1 MPESLEAGTV
11 RAFVAV
17 ELPDA
22 VLAHLE
28 AVQRDLQ
35 QALGW
40 VASAVRWVRPE
51 GIHLTLQFLGDVPR
65 AQIPDIEQALREACE
80 GAHPTQL
87 RTAGLGAFPNANRAR
102 VLWIGIEGNLQ
113 PLFDVERA
121 IGQALS
127 PLGYKPD
134 KPFNPHLTLGRV
146 REHIKPN
153 EAAAIA
159 QVLLLA
165 PAAKRPPTT
174 VAFTAD
180 SVSLMQSTLQPGGSV
195 YQQLASIELK

>member
-1 MPESLEAGTV
+1 MPTEPESGTI

-22 VLAHLE
+22 VLSHLE
-28 AVQRDLQ
+28 AVQRGLKQ
-35 QALGW
+35 SLGP
-40 VASAVRWVRPE
+40 AENTVRWVRPE
-51 GIHLTLQFLGDVPR
+51 GVHLTLQFLGDIPR
-65 AQIPDIEQALREACE
+65 KQLPDIERALREACSTARPAE
-80 GAHPTQL
+80 V
-87 RTAGLGAFPNANRAR
+87 RTAGIGAFPNPNRPR
-102 VLWIGIEGNLQ
+102 VLWIGLEGDLQ

-134 KPFNPHLTLGRV
+134 KPFKPHLTLGRV
-146 REHIKPN
+146 RDHIRPD
-153 EAAAIA
+153 EATSIA
-159 QVLLLA
+159 QALA
-165 PAAKRPPTT
+165 SAAKRPPAS

-195 YQQLASIELK
+195 YREMALVEFG